1 MSENKHY
8 GRQIFL
14 SLFLTVFLLLAGLY
28 VASRYLL
35 PLYDVNQQQIYDI
48 LVKLFPI
55 LLGLIMIEI
64 GVMIAR
70 RRDEEYADQVDKL
83 PPNAY
88 DKPFYTLPGD
98 DPSHLHSD
106 ELLLS
111 QQKVEPN
118 IPLSH
123 EAIEEEELK
132 PQAVASVES
141 MVPKEEEAMVERF
154 EKAEPQQEALQGKAE
169 IAEPVAENIT
179 YNTDFDTI
187 LEMELDNSRE
197 MDYDLTLVM
206 IEVTEGPASLIAN
219 KLMMLSGELAYSF
232 TLEGGKIAMVLP
244 FYNGDEA
251 RSFTLSIIES
261 CQKEFSGSSL
271 QLGFASR
278 NGRIIDK
285 EQLLHEAQSACS
297 SNWEEH

>member
-1 MSENKHY
+1 
-8 GRQIFL
+8 
-14 SLFLTVFLLLAGLY
+14 
-28 VASRYLL
+28 
-35 PLYDVNQQQIYDI
+35 
-48 LVKLFPI
+48 
-55 LLGLIMIEI
+55 
-64 GVMIAR
+64 
-70 RRDEEYADQVDKL
+70 
-83 PPNAY
+83 
-88 DKPFYTLPGD
+88 
-98 DPSHLHSD
+98 
-106 ELLLS
+106 
-111 QQKVEPN
+111 
-118 IPLSH
+118 
-123 EAIEEEELK
+123 
-132 PQAVASVES
+132 
-141 MVPKEEEAMVERF
+141 MVERF
-154 EKAEPQQEALQGKAE
+154 EKAEPEQETLQAEAE
-169 IAEPVAENIT
+169 IAKPVAENIT

-187 LEMELDNSRE
+187 LEMELDNSKE

-219 KLMMLSGELAYSF
+219 KLMMLSGGELAYSF

-297 SNWEEH
+297 SNWEEN

>member
-14 SLFLTVFLLLAGLY
+14 SLFLTVFILLAGLY
-28 VASRYLL
+28 LASRYLL

-55 LLGLIMIEI
+55 LLGLVMIEV

-111 QQKVEPN
+111 QQRVHTN
-118 IPLSH
+118 TSQIQDT
-123 EAIEEEELK
+123 IEEEELK
-132 PQAVASVES
+132 PQAVASVEP
-141 MVPKEEEAMVERF
+141 MVPKEEEAMVKRF
-154 EKAEPQQEALQGKAE
+154 EMAEQEQEPVVPEAK

-187 LEMELDNSRE
+187 LEMELDNSKE

-278 NGRIIDK
+278 NGRIVDK

-297 SNWEEH
+297 ANWVDN

>member
-55 LLGLIMIEI
+55 LLGLIMIEV

-106 ELLLS
+106 EMLLS
-111 QQKVEPN
+111 QQKVQAN
-118 IPLSH
+118 ISQMQQT
-123 EAIEEEELK
+123 IEEEELK
-132 PQAVASVES
+132 PQAVARLSQWF
-141 MVPKEEEAMVERF
+141 PGK
-154 EKAEPQQEALQGKAE
+154 KQQ
-169 IAEPVAENIT
+169 
-179 YNTDFDTI
+179 
-187 LEMELDNSRE
+187 
-197 MDYDLTLVM
+197 
-206 IEVTEGPASLIAN
+206 
-219 KLMMLSGELAYSF
+219 
-232 TLEGGKIAMVLP
+232 
-244 FYNGDEA
+244 
-251 RSFTLSIIES
+251 
-261 CQKEFSGSSL
+261 
-271 QLGFASR
+271 
-278 NGRIIDK
+278 
-285 EQLLHEAQSACS
+285 
-297 SNWEEH
+297 W